1 MQRVNARLWLPLGK
15 MRQVVG
21 LEEFLWR
28 GRERVTDQRVASR
41 ERVRHRSSHLHGG
54 IEMEFDSRPTPG
66 DDLRDITRPRA
77 FTRGTR
83 PRKRL
88 SMPRETSVHATPCR
102 KTPYARRKTRTP
114 RPWGQ
119 GVHSEPSGAPVSR
132 APLEVVLD
140 RRRSDAQSPCARVR
154 PRRAVDITRS
164 HAADTCSRMPSA
176 CATRRMVSSRGCD
189 DGCSAL

>member
-1 MQRVNARLWLPLGK
+1 VEAPYSDSATRGNARPDSSPRTS
-15 MRQVVG
+15 M
-21 LEEFLWR
+21 FC
-28 GRERVTDQRVASR
+28 A
-41 ERVRHRSSHLHGG
+41 VRIL
-54 IEMEFDSRPTPG
+54 
-66 DDLRDITRPRA
+66 PRA
-77 FTRGTR
+77 PRLLKCSCTSAPETVNQRQIGARGLAMRGETIRRDRSQGR
-83 PRKRL
+83 PAHRQHL
-88 SMPRETSVHATPCR
+88 APGPPRETSAHATPCR

-114 RPWGQ
+114 RPGGQ
-119 GVHSEPSGAPVSR
+119 GVHSEPCGAPDSR